1 MEDLKKKK
9 KQLKALQKERCG
21 STVYRLQS
29 LKCNKW
35 CVTPGSLTQSTG
47 HSHSVQYV

>member
-9 KQLKALQKERCG
+9 TVESASEREMWKHR
-21 STVYRLQS
+21 RLQS